1 MLRVELS
8 VSHVSFTISAM
19 GSTVQIAVT
28 DAHHGVEAW
37 AATRLAEMERCWSR
51 FDPSSEL
58 SLLNARDGSGPQ
70 SASERLCEAV
80 DAAVCLWRAT
90 DGWFD
95 PTTLDALKD
104 AGYDRTFSQLRG
116 RDVPGAKR
124 NTEPTP
130 TPSGV
135 VVDHERGS
143 ITLPAGVRLDLGGVG
158 KGLAADHLARELVEQ
173 GASGACVSVGGDV
186 AVAGVAVDCGWM
198 IPVTSPLDPE
208 RVHWNVPLRQGA
220 IVQSS
225 RLVRTWTQGGEA
237 RHHLIDPHTG
247 APSTSSVAGVV
258 VIADRA
264 WWAEGVAK
272 AALLA
277 GPVGGV
283 ALIERL
289 ATGGW
294 IVRADGTVQLAGALS
309 VERAA

>member
-1 MLRVELS
+1 MLGVELS
-8 VSHVSFTISAM
+8 VSHVSFETLAM
-19 GSTVQIAVT
+19 GSSVQIAVT
-28 DAHHGVEAW
+28 DARHGVEAW

-58 SLLNARDGSGPQ
+58 SLLNARNGSGPQ
-70 SASERLCEAV
+70 PASALLCEAV

-95 PTTLDALKD
+95 PTTLDALEG
-104 AGYDRTFSQLRG
+104 AGYDRSFTDLRG
-116 RDVPGAKR
+116 RDVAATSSD
-124 NTEPTP
+124 NEPVP

-143 ITLPAGVRLDLGGVG
+143 ITLPRGVRLDLGGVG
-158 KGLAADHLARELVEQ
+158 KGLAADHLASEIVER
-173 GASGACVSVGGDV
+173 GASSACVSVGGDV
-186 AVAGVAVDCGWM
+186 AMAGVAPDCGWV
-198 IPVTSPLDPE
+198 IPVTSPLDPD
-208 RVHWNVPLRQGA
+208 RVHWNVPLRRGA

-225 RLVRTWTQGGEA
+225 RLVRAWTQGGEA

-247 APSTSSVAGVV
+247 APSTSSAAGVV

-277 GPVGGV
+277 GAVGGV

-294 IVRADGTVQLAGALS
+294 IVCGDGTVRLAGGLS